1 MIMIPQLVDVC
12 MFLECQNGQLFI
24 FWVAEASKRQ
34 EMGSSSQNMVE
45 ETQGHDFSPP
55 ISEDLTFL
63 ARLIDFRPI
72 SSRYVEQMGLSRRP
86 TQMPIHKSLRS
97 GSSRPEWDDGFWI
110 GLPSWFCKLLMDC
123 WGPGSTDLQKE
134 GVPLHQHQS
143 DAPSYASCGWRTVED
158 TYARALNTRLLAVSQ
173 WASFSLHKAQ
183 NERIF
188 IKNMFYDDQLATC
201 PQLSP
206 NGTYLLG
213 RQQRFLTGCPAEV
226 SH

>member
-1 MIMIPQLVDVC
+1 M
-12 MFLECQNGQLFI
+12 
-24 FWVAEASKRQ
+24 
-34 EMGSSSQNMVE
+34 MG
-45 ETQGHDFSPP
+45 
-55 ISEDLTFL
+55 
-63 ARLIDFRPI
+63 
-72 SSRYVEQMGLSRRP
+72 
-86 TQMPIHKSLRS
+86 
-97 GSSRPEWDDGFWI
+97 
-110 GLPSWFCKLLMDC
+110 C

-173 WASFSLHKAQ
+173 WASFSVHKAQ

-188 IKNMFYDDQLATC
+188 INNMFYDDQLDAC

-226 SH
+226 SHYLVIIASIGKWDPPQTQRKKCRLNSLPSQGLETLLLMGLPVDGLTLDGLSNKDTLLVGTHGISVWMQQ